1 MTSRR
6 RFLTISAGAA
16 LAFACPARATQTL
29 HIWKGTA
36 MGSAATIRLAHPQ
49 AEAIATRAQAE
60 IDRLE
65 DIFSLYR
72 PHSSL
77 ARLNTQGALD
87 APPFDLLECLTL
99 AASVHQATQGRFDPT
114 IQRLWQMQAE
124 AAAANRSPTAQDY
137 AQALALTG
145 WHRVTLDDTRI
156 TMKKGTALTLN
167 GIAQGYVADRVARLL
182 QSEGLTNILIDTGE
196 LRALGP
202 RPDGTPWPV
211 RLQNGA
217 TLPLAT
223 RALATSSPR
232 GTVLDDA
239 GTIGHILDPQTGHPA
254 APRWQAVTISAPSA
268 ALADA
273 LSTAACLMP
282 DEATIKATLT
292 RFPDTNLEAALA

>member
-6 RFLTISAGAA
+6 RFLTISAAAA
-16 LAFACPARATQTL
+16 LAFAAPARATQPL
-29 HIWKGTA
+29 YIWKGTA

-49 AEAIATRAQAE
+49 AEAIVTRAQTE

-72 PHSSL
+72 PHSTL
-77 ARLNTQGALD
+77 TRLNAAGALD
-87 APPFDLLECLTL
+87 EPPFELLECLTL

-124 AAAANRSPTAQDY
+124 AAAAHRSPSAQDY

-145 WHRVTLDDTRI
+145 WHHVTLDETRI
-156 TMKKGTALTLN
+156 TMAKGTALTLN

-182 QSEGLTNILIDTGE
+182 ETEGLTNILIDTGE

-211 RLQNGA
+211 KLPSGT
-217 TLPLAT
+217 TLPLAA

-232 GTVLDDA
+232 GTVLDAA
-239 GTIGHILDPQTGHPA
+239 GTIGHILDPRTGHPA
-254 APRWQAVTISAPSA
+254 AARWQAVTISAPSA

-282 DEATIKATLT
+282 DEATIRQTLT
-292 RFPDTNLEAALA
+292 HFPDTKLEAALA